1 MRPQPQ
7 PSHDCKTNPPRTSLR
22 SGDTMGLGGGAR
34 PQQTQS
40 AARPHQGLT
49 SVSLFCYFYFPSLYT
64 QDSVHQR
71 PCPAANP
78 PNSRC
83 NSQGGK
89 KAATNTQVVSI
100 TSIKFDYIHQSA
112 AHPWRGTCLISP
124 IPCLPHYLYHSAL
137 IAEFLE

>member
-1 MRPQPQ
+1 MRPRPQ

-22 SGDTMGLGGGAR
+22 SGDTMGLGRGTTTIDPECGSTTPGAHKCV
-34 PQQTQS
+34 
-40 AARPHQGLT
+40 A
-49 SVSLFCYFYFPSLYT
+49 FFYFPSLYT

-78 PNSRC
+78 LNSRC

-112 AHPWRGTCLISP
+112 AHPWRETCFSP

>member
-1 MRPQPQ
+1 M
-7 PSHDCKTNPPRTSLR
+7 PRGKVGIFAYIITLWRYHGHRGRGMTTTDLECGS
-22 SGDTMGLGGGAR
+22 TTPGA
-34 PQQTQS
+34 PKCV
-40 AARPHQGLT
+40 A
-49 SVSLFCYFYFPSLYT
+49 LFIFYFPSFYT

-100 TSIKFDYIHQSA
+100 TSIKFDYTHQSA

-124 IPCLPHYLYHSAL
+124 IPCLPHYLYHSL